1 MTDQELIEGIIRKD
15 REAIHFLVNTY
26 QRQVIK
32 TAHYFLQDMQEAEDL
47 SQEILIE
54 ILSSA
59 HRFRQSA
66 KFSTWIYRI
75 TVNRSLNQVKK
86 MNRKKIVFRIG
97 NLLRNDGS
105 NPGEFEGSVQGTGSR
120 LEEKE
125 TGRILTEAVGRLPEN
140 QRIAFVLCKYNELSY
155 QEVSEVMN
163 VSVSS
168 VESLIHR
175 AKMNLQK
182 NLVRHFPEYK
192 K

>member
-1 MTDQELIEGIIRKD
+1 MTDQELIEGIIRKE
-15 REAIHFLVNTY
+15 REAIQFLVNKY

-32 TAHYFLQDMQEAEDL
+32 TAQYFLQDMQEAEDL
-47 SQEILIE
+47 SQEIFIE
-54 ILSSA
+54 ILNSA
-59 HRFRQSA
+59 HRFRRSA

-86 MNRKKIVFRIG
+86 MNRKKIVSRIG
-97 NLLRNDGS
+97 NFIRGDGS
-105 NPGEFEGSVQGTGSR
+105 HTSAYEVPAPGEGDR

-125 TGRILTEAVGRLPEN
+125 AGRILSEAVGRLPEN
-140 QRIAFVLCKYNELSY
+140 QRIAFLLSKYNELSY
-155 QEVSEVMN
+155 QEISEVMN
-163 VSVSS
+163 VTLSS

-182 NLVRHFPEYK
+182 NLIRHFPEYK